1 MNKENKDGIGFL
13 IAGILLVSSYLL
25 IYFYIYQMKKISE
38 IDILIGCLE
47 IIDNHFIIQEFSH
60 NKITLYQ
67 KLIYNNL
74 LKLIEEKKKK

>member
-1 MNKENKDGIGFL
+1 
-13 IAGILLVSSYLL
+13 
-25 IYFYIYQMKKISE
+25 MKKISE
-38 IDILIGCLE
+38 LDILIGCLE
-47 IIDNHFIIQEFSH
+47 ILENHFIIQEFSH

>member
-1 MNKENKDGIGFL
+1 
-13 IAGILLVSSYLL
+13 
-25 IYFYIYQMKKISE
+25 MKKISE

-60 NKITLYQ
+60 NKVTLYQ

-74 LKLIEEKKKK
+74 LKLIQEKKKK